1 MKRRQT
7 TVLLLSMALVIT
19 SLSGCAREDL
29 AEVRSKTQTD
39 AVQEEVLLEQW
50 ETAGSGIPSYADY
63 LEMNDGAAFGRCI
76 HRDPG
81 RAFFA
86 RGSQQCLCGGIYG
99 KRRLPVLGYASGKCF
114 LGI

>member
-63 LEMNDGAAFGRCI
+63 LEMNDGAAEI
-76 HRDPG
+76 
-81 RAFFA
+81 
-86 RGSQQCLCGGIYG
+86 
-99 KRRLPVLGYASGKCF
+99 
-114 LGI
+114 

>member
-39 AVQEEVLLEQW
+39 AVQEEVLLEQR

-63 LEMNDGAAFGRCI
+63 LEMNDGAAEIPDRK
-76 HRDPG
+76 
-81 RAFFA
+81 
-86 RGSQQCLCGGIYG
+86 S
-99 KRRLPVLGYASGKCF
+99 VV
-114 LGI
+114 

>member
-39 AVQEEVLLEQW
+39 AVQEEVLLSALAENSRKHKNSFR
-50 ETAGSGIPSYADY
+50 ESGFSAVFY
-63 LEMNDGAAFGRCI
+63 
-76 HRDPG
+76 
-81 RAFFA
+81 
-86 RGSQQCLCGGIYG
+86 S
-99 KRRLPVLGYASGKCF
+99 
-114 LGI
+114 